1 MNSSAHHSNVT
12 AQKLGYEL
20 NSSSGG
26 FSSGKYGH
34 GSGHGQQASPIM
46 PGNGNSQ
53 VNYQQRKSL
62 KKTISNEQY
71 KLQNQ
76 GGPNSIN
83 NNPSGSGIQFH
94 QASSVGGMNTR
105 GNSLNS
111 SQNEPVKITNNNSSQ
126 LQYQQAPLT
135 QNFIQR
141 PTSNGN
147 SHGGGVIQQ
156 APNNY
161 MNNGMQPQMH

>member
-1 MNSSAHHSNVT
+1 
-12 AQKLGYEL
+12 
-20 NSSSGG
+20 
-26 FSSGKYGH
+26 
-34 GSGHGQQASPIM
+34 M

-76 GGPNSIN
+76 GGPNSVN
-83 NNPSGSGIQFH
+83 TNASGTGIQFH
-94 QASSVGGMNTR
+94 QASSVGMNTR

-111 SQNEPVKITNNNSSQ
+111 SQNEPVKITNNASSQ
-126 LQYQQAPLT
+126 LQYQQAPMT

-161 MNNGMQPQMH
+161 INSGIQGQMHPQYQGQNSGAQNYRIASGSNTRQSLGQASAGN